1 MIFGKEQRTGDSF
14 WVVAI
19 LWQIGTLVITLNLVK
34 VKGKKERQVVTLRGE
49 DSFKLQST
57 PYNKVLLC

>member
-57 PYNKVLLC
+57 PHNKVLLC